1 MFRLAA
7 KSNLLLLALPLLL
20 AWWWSFLSRR
30 GQRHVWFSARELF
43 PARPH
48 KGTDPV
54 VRSHKG
60 TDSAVQPPALKSTL
74 LRLLPPLKLAALL
87 LFILALARPQRLL
100 TFRVD
105 EQKGMDI
112 LLTLDISGSMAAVDF
127 KPKNR
132 LEVAKE
138 VIASFIEKRSSDRL
152 GLVIFAATSFTKC
165 PLTVDYDI
173 LKFYLQETE
182 LGELEDGTAI
192 GMALAASVNRIR
204 HAAAKTK
211 IIILLTD
218 GVNNRGEIDPRD
230 AAKMARDF
238 HVKVYTIGVGTR
250 GEAPYPVSDSF
261 GRRQYVMVNVE
272 IDESL
277 LREMAKTTGGLYF
290 RATDPDSL
298 RSIFAEIDR
307 WEKTNI
313 KSRSYYETTEL
324 FPWFIAAGLLILFL
338 VEVARRSFLRTL
350 P

>member
-7 KSNLLLLALPLLL
+7 KDNLLLLALPLLL
-20 AWWWSFLSRR
+20 AWWWSFLQRR
-30 GQRHVWFSARELF
+30 SQRHVWFASRQLF
-43 PARPH
+43 PPRSPRGLGAAVRP
-48 KGTDPV
+48 PV
-54 VRSHKG
+54 LK
-60 TDSAVQPPALKSTL
+60 PAL
-74 LRLLPPLKLAALL
+74 LRLLAPLKLAALI
-87 LFILALARPQRLL
+87 LFILALARPQRLH
-100 TFRVD
+100 TYRID

-132 LEVAKE
+132 LEMAKE
-138 VIASFIEKRSSDRL
+138 VIASFIEKRRSDRL
-152 GLVIFAATSFTKC
+152 GLVVFAATSITKC

-211 IIILLTD
+211 IVILLTD

-238 HVKVYTIGVGTR
+238 RVKVYTIGVGSR
-250 GEAPYPVSDSF
+250 GQAPYPVLDSF
-261 GRRQYVMVNVE
+261 GRQQYVMVNVE
-272 IDESL
+272 IDETL
-277 LREMAKTTGGLYF
+277 LRDLAQTTGGLYF

-298 RSIFAEIDR
+298 RAIFEEIDR

-313 KSRSYYETTEL
+313 RSRSYYETTEL
-324 FPWFIAAGLLILFL
+324 FPWFIALGLLLLLL
-338 VEVARRSFLRTL
+338 VEAARRSFLRTL